1 MTGTP
6 VLIPVNLLERAKGR
20 LATLL
25 TPAQRRQLATITLR
39 TVVDAAE
46 AAGGKVTIL
55 TADPAVAG
63 LKLAAEIVDES
74 ADVQGLNPQ
83 LMRWLVDHAGLP
95 ELLILHA
102 DLPLATAEAIRSLC
116 RTTLPAPCAIA
127 VQSPDG
133 GTNAMLL
140 RPPGRMSLA
149 YGPGS
154 FGLHRHAAASAG
166 YSFREHLSPA
176 LRLDLDT
183 PGDVDALLST
193 SAGRASAAGRYLMDI
208 ANEANARR
216 R

>member
-6 VLIPVNLLERAKGR
+6 VLVPVNLLERAKGR
-20 LATLL
+20 LSTLL
-25 TPAQRRQLATITLR
+25 TPAQRRYLATITLR
-39 TVVDAAE
+39 TVVE
-46 AAGGKVTIL
+46 AANSAAAKVTIL
-55 TADPAVAG
+55 TADPAIAT
-63 LKLAAEIVDES
+63 LRLEAEIADES
-74 ADVQGLNPQ
+74 PDVQGLNAQ
-83 LMRWLVDHAGLP
+83 ITHWVAKNAGLP

-102 DLPLATAEAIRSLC
+102 DLPLATAEAIQALC
-116 RTTLPAPCAIA
+116 RVVLPSPY
-127 VQSPDG
+127 VVGVKSPDG

-140 RPPGRMSLA
+140 RPPAGLALA

-154 FGLHRHAAASAG
+154 FGLHRHAAASAR
-166 YSFREHLSPA
+166 YAFCEHVSPS

-208 ANEANARR
+208 ASEANARR

>member
-6 VLIPVNLLERAKGR
+6 VLVPVNLLERAKGR
-20 LATLL
+20 LSTLL
-25 TPAQRRQLATITLR
+25 TPSQRRYLATITLR
-39 TVVDAAE
+39 TVVE
-46 AAGGKVTIL
+46 AANGVAAKVTIL
-55 TADPAVAG
+55 TADPSIAT
-63 LKLAAEIVDES
+63 LRLDAEIADES
-74 ADVQGLNPQ
+74 PDVHGLNAQ
-83 LMRWLVDHAGLP
+83 ITRWVADNAGLP

-102 DLPLATAEAIRSLC
+102 DLPLATAEAIRALLKVVMP
-116 RTTLPAPCAIA
+116 TPNA
-127 VQSPDG
+127 VAVKSPDG

-140 RPPGRMSLA
+140 RPPAGMALA

-154 FGLHRHAAASAG
+154 FGLHRHAAATAR